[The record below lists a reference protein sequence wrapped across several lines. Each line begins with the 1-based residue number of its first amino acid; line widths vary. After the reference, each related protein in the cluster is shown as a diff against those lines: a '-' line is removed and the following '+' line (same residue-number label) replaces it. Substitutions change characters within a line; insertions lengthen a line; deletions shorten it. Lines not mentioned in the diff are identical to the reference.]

1 MKLNLS
7 ARSGVNSL
15 ISQSTHFMDVLMKQ
29 IDEKGYL
36 LPYTVDGRRLVKVGV
51 SFDAGKRNLGDWL
64 IV

>member
-1 MKLNLS
+1 MCSNLN
-7 ARSGVNSL
+7 
-15 ISQSTHFMDVLMKQ
+15 QSTHFMDVLMKQ

-51 SFDAGKRNLGDWL
+51 SFDAAKRNLGEWL